1 MHVLKLPPY
10 SLNLG
15 LYKML
20 SNCVDFEVP
29 TITPSWCNQW
39 WLMTSIDFLLKVLM
53 WFRNECAM
61 QTLWCVGFIPW
72 WNFVF
77 GFYPFVNYT
86 TLKKLSNLFLSNL
99 RVDKPNCIYSMLFI
113 VGNSMWSKWQVWVL
127 QFPPSLI
134 TIKVLNTRGA
144 MLMIFSANFI

>member
-53 WFRNECAM
+53 WFRKECAM
-61 QTLWCVGFIPW
+61 QTLCCRAYSMVEFCFCFLSICQLY
-72 WNFVF
+72 NM
-77 GFYPFVNYT
+77 
-86 TLKKLSNLFLSNL
+86 KKLSNLFLSNL